1 MRRALVLAIAFLGVW
16 SAPAAAHPVLQRSIP
31 AANDTLRSVPAQF
44 HLEFNKVL
52 LARLTTVELRMPG
65 GETVRLRTDS
75 GATRTELILSG
86 HPTLASGSYQL
97 VWQVA
102 GDDGHPV
109 RGSLKFVVDLPKQI
123 DSVPATPGAAA
134 VHHPADLFP
143 PTPSI
148 EDEGGF
154 QVQSPGYIAVRWVTF
169 LALLTL
175 VGTFTFR
182 ALVWPRLPDWRSAIL
197 PRLRVLGLGAA
208 VLLLVSALARLWAQA
223 AATAMQGEPIT
234 LDLIDALLLHSP
246 WGIGWWLQVF
256 GALVVAGSLL
266 RSANNP
272 MRWVIAGV
280 GALLAVAAMPM
291 SGHAAAVEG
300 LGPLPM
306 VADALH
312 VIGAGS
318 WLGTLLALL
327 VAGVPITRTLAAGN
341 RTAAL
346 ATLVNTYSPVALS
359 AAALVAI
366 TGVFAAWLHIGSID
380 ALWAGGYARVLLI
393 KLGVL
398 ALVVG
403 TGAYNWRVVRPA
415 LSRGST
421 DVPLAR
427 SAGFELAIGAIV
439 IAVTAVLVATPPAMT
454 P

>member
-1 MRRALVLAIAFLGVW
+1 MATWA
-16 SAPAAAHPVLQRSIP
+16 APAAAHPVLKRSIP

-65 GETVRLRTDS
+65 GETVRLRADS
-75 GATRTELILSG
+75 GSTRAELVLSG
-86 HPTLASGSYQL
+86 YATLSSGSYQL
-97 VWQVA
+97 AWQVA

-109 RGSLKFVVDLPKQI
+109 RGSLKFVVDLQKQI

-154 QVQSPGYIAVRWVTF
+154 QVQSPGYVAVRWVTF

-175 VGTFTFR
+175 VGTLTFR
-182 ALVWPRLPDWRSAIL
+182 ALVWPRLPDWRPATL

-208 VLLLVSALARLWAQA
+208 ALLLISALARLWAQA
-223 AATAMQGEPIT
+223 AATAMQGEPIA

-256 GALVVAGSLL
+256 GALVVAISLL
-266 RSANNP
+266 RSANKA
-272 MRWVIAGV
+272 MRWMIAGI
-280 GALLAVAAMPM
+280 GALMAVAAMPM

-300 LGPLPM
+300 FGPLPM
-306 VADALH
+306 FADALH

-327 VAGVPITRTLAAGN
+327 VAGVPVTRTLAAGN
-341 RTAAL
+341 RTDAL
-346 ATLVNTYSPVALS
+346 ARLVTAFSPVALS
-359 AAALVAI
+359 AAALVAT
-366 TGVFAAWLHIGSID
+366 TGVFAAWVHLGSID

-398 ALVVG
+398 SLVVA

-415 LSRGST
+415 LLRGQE
-421 DVPLAR
+421 DAPIAR